1 MRVRLAPIAAVLLA
15 GLASAGSARA
25 DGSALFAQHCA
36 TCHQA
41 DGSGTVGLAPPLKG
55 EHWARLGADRLYV
68 PTVLVHGLSGAIKV
82 GTQTFVGSMPPF
94 GTQLDDT
101 ALALIAT
108 HLRRLQGAG
117 DAPAYTPDEIKAAR
131 EQPGSPPQSRQRR
144 ARLLGG

>member
-25 DGSALFAQHCA
+25 DGSVLFAQHCA